1 VKIDTDEK
9 DRQWELGELVALS
22 QIGEKGR
29 GREEVVVMM
38 RGRDAHGR
46 EERQWPWTQHKGG
59 CTTQ

>member
-1 VKIDTDEK
+1 VAV
-9 DRQWELGELVALS
+9 QVQELGELVVELS

-46 EERQWPWTQHKGG
+46 GEGQRPRTRHKGHKGG
-59 CTTQ
+59 CSTQ

>member
-1 VKIDTDEK
+1 MGVQV
-9 DRQWELGELVALS
+9 RELGELVALS

-46 EERQWPWTQHKGG
+46 GEGQRLTPYDTKAAAAHSE
-59 CTTQ
+59 